1 MNILTDISGLS
12 SGVNI
17 NKIAQ
22 DKPARLLK
30 IGVSQLNWWRGAPM
44 IR

>member
-12 SGVNI
+12 SGEDI
-17 NKIAQ
+17 NKIT
-22 DKPARLLK
+22 KGKLARLVK